1 MPQDPRL
8 VIGNQVHALAR
19 HVTHESHAKRLFGS
33 NWKTKLVTGTFL
45 PPTWGRLG
53 CHVTGSMF
61 FGDITGGQT
70 NQLIVQLA

>member
-33 NWKTKLVTGTFL
+33 NWKT
-45 PPTWGRLG
+45 TWGRLG